1 MNSAKTINRY
11 QTISVYGIPFLL
23 IIISVLILKSGV
35 FKENSNLLSFGI
47 TFDFLISI
55 PFIYYLLIR
64 KTKISNK
71 SISILLTV
79 NLILASFFIPKQNQY
94 YLELFKIWLL
104 PILELLIIGILIYN
118 VKKSI
123 KKINK
128 NKTQNADFFIIL
140 KQIIYE
146 LVPKKMVVPF
156 ATEIAVFYYG
166 FINWKKRKLSENE
179 FSYHKNSGIITTL
192 IAFMISGMIEIFVIH
207 KLLMKWNERVAW
219 ILTGLSIY
227 TVIQIYGIIRS
238 LSKRPILID
247 KNGIHLKYSIIS
259 ETYIDY
265 ENINEITV
273 FTKEIEKKGII
284 KYFSPFGKLEGN
296 NIKIDLKNEIE
307 IIGFYGIKRKMKSIV
322 LFVDEKEKFVWK
334 INNALQ
340 QFV

>member
-1 MNSAKTINRY
+1 VNLTKTRNRY
-11 QTISVYGIPFLL
+11 QTIGIYGIPFLL
-23 IIISVLILKSGV
+23 VFLSVLILKSSV

-94 YLELFKIWLL
+94 YLELFKNWLL
-104 PILELLIIGILIYN
+104 PLLELLIIGILINN
-118 VKKSI
+118 VKKSL
-123 KKINK
+123 KKINE
-128 NKTQNADFFIIL
+128 NETQNADFFTIL
-140 KQIIYE
+140 KQVLRE
-146 LVPKKMVVPF
+146 LVPKKIVIPF

-179 FSYHKNSGIITTL
+179 FTYHKNSGIIITL

-207 KLLMKWNERVAW
+207 KLLMRWNGTVAW
-219 ILTGLSIY
+219 ILTIFSIY
-227 TVIQIYGIIRS
+227 TVLQIYGIIRA

-247 KNGIHLKYSIIS
+247 EKGIHLKYSIIS
-259 ETYIDY
+259 ETYIEF
-265 ENINEITV
+265 ENINKIKI
-273 FTKEIEKKGII
+273 FTKEIDKKGTI
-284 KYFSPFGKLEGN
+284 KCFSPFGKLEGN
-296 NIKIDLKNEIE
+296 NIKIELKKEIT
-307 IIGFYGIKRKMKSIV
+307 IIGFYGIKRKMKSFV
-322 LFVDEKEKFVWK
+322 LFIDEKEKFIQK

-340 QFV
+340 HRV

>member
-1 MNSAKTINRY
+1 MNSTKTINRY
-11 QTISVYGIPFLL
+11 QTISVYGIPSLL
-23 IIISVLILKSGV
+23 IIMSVLILKSSV

-79 NLILASFFIPKQNQY
+79 NLILASFFIPKQNQL
-94 YLELFKIWLL
+94 YLELFKNWML
-104 PILELLIIGILIYN
+104 PILELLIIGILIFN
-118 VKKSI
+118 VKKTL
-123 KKINK
+123 KKIEG
-128 NKTQNADFFIIL
+128 NKTLNDDFFTIL
-140 KQIIYE
+140 KQVICE
-146 LVPKKMVVPF
+146 LVPKKMVIPF

-207 KLLMKWNERVAW
+207 KLLMKWNETVAW

-227 TVIQIYGIIRS
+227 TVIQIYGIIRA
-238 LSKRPILID
+238 LPKRPVIID
-247 KNGIHLKYSIIS
+247 KNGVYLKYSFLS
-259 ETYIDY
+259 ETYIEF
-265 ENINEITV
+265 ENIDNIEI
-273 FTKEIEKKGII
+273 FTKDIDKKGTI

-296 NIKIDLKNEIE
+296 NIKIELKNEIT
-307 IIGFYGIKRKMKSIV
+307 ISGFYGIKRKMKSIV
-322 LFVDEKEKFVWK
+322 LFIDKKEKFKQK

-340 QFV
+340 

>member
-1 MNSAKTINRY
+1 MNSVKTTNRY